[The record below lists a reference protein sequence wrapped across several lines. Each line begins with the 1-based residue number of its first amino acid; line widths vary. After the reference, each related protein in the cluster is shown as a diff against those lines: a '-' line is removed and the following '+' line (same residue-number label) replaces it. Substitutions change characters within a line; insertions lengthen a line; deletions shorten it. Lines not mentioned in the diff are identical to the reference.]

1 MGAEMDRLLEYLDTH
16 GALEEYTAL
25 NKQLVDLKLQ
35 LNHIKE
41 YQEMLKTFQSR
52 LTSIKEQ
59 LIFESRDTDEYLS
72 YAESLVKSLRQK
84 YSEMTRMFYP
94 KKKSGLL
101 IANNSGDNQL
111 RFDIEARIE
120 DDSSDGVNEV
130 KIFCFDMLLL
140 LQQISNFGFII
151 HDSRLLANM
160 DPRQRTTL
168 YRIAYDI
175 CNENDFQYITS
186 INDDALETI
195 KDIMD
200 EEEYQT
206 IMEKGIILT
215 LNDDSPNSKL
225 LGIQVDIDLEK

>member
-1 MGAEMDRLLEYLDTH
+1 
-16 GALEEYTAL
+16 
-25 NKQLVDLKLQ
+25 
-35 LNHIKE
+35 
-41 YQEMLKTFQSR
+41 
-52 LTSIKEQ
+52 
-59 LIFESRDTDEYLS
+59 
-72 YAESLVKSLRQK
+72 
-84 YSEMTRMFYP
+84 
-94 KKKSGLL
+94 
-101 IANNSGDNQL
+101 
-111 RFDIEARIE
+111 
-120 DDSSDGVNEV
+120 
-130 KIFCFDMLLL
+130 MLLL

-175 CNENDFQYITS
+175 CNENGFQYITS

-206 IMEKGIILT
+206 IMENGLILT